1 MSRLAI
7 LLGSGNAVIAILLGA
22 FGAHALRNSLSDS
35 MLSIFHT
42 GVDYHLYHALG
53 LVIVGLLMSQQQHIN
68 RLLCISMWLMQIG
81 ILVFC
86 GSLYLLSITELSWF
100 GAITPIGGIAF
111 IISWALVFIAFLK
124 PN

>member
-7 LLGSGNAVIAILLGA
+7 LLGSSNAVIAILLGA
-22 FGAHALRNSLSDS
+22 FGAHALRNSLSDR

-53 LVIVGLLMSQQQHIN
+53 LIVVGLLISQQQNN
-68 RLLCISMWLMQIG
+68 RLLKNSMWLMQAG

-86 GSLYLLSITELSWF
+86 GSLYLLSITELSWL
-100 GAITPIGGIAF
+100 GAITPFGGIAF

-124 PN
+124 PS